1 MALDATNII
10 AADKRPSFIEHSYF
24 LITLPKFTLITY
36 DLDHMLPDPF
46 SHLSATACRTIDM
59 QKGDVLFRQSQTTS
73 GLYRVVSGCVTLQR
87 TGLGG
92 DTLTLHR
99 AMSGGFFAEASVFSA
114 TYHCDAV
121 CTEAGSVTKIAK
133 ANVVAT
139 MHSNPAFSEGFTKL
153 LAVQVQQYRAHIEL
167 LAIPSAK
174 ERILAAVQAGYFDTT
189 VTELATRINL
199 THEACYRALRGLC
212 DEGLMVRVDRGKY
225 VLS

>member
-1 MALDATNII
+1 M
-10 AADKRPSFIEHSYF
+10 
-24 LITLPKFTLITY
+24 ITLSKFTLITY

-59 QKGDVLFRQSQTTS
+59 QKGDVLFRQNQITS

-99 AMSGGFFAEASVFSA
+99 AVSGGLFAEASIFSA
-114 TYHCDAV
+114 IYHCDAI
-121 CTEAGSVTKIAK
+121 CTEAGSVIKIAK
-133 ANVVAT
+133 ADVVAT
-139 MHSNPAFSEGFTKL
+139 MQSNPAFSEGFTRL

-167 LAIPSAK
+167 LAIPSAN
-174 ERILAAVQAGYFDTT
+174 ERILAAVHAGYFDAT

-199 THEACYRALRGLC
+199 THEACYRALRVLC
-212 DEGLMVRVDRGKY
+212 DEGHMIRVGRGKY
-225 VLS
+225 MLS